1 MAKAPINVKFRRV
14 RRTFELPPS
23 PAAPARPEG
32 ARALRPEKAA
42 RLAERELRRRAVEGE
57 VMQISLDDG
66 NEWID
71 LPPPDTITTVDE
83 TLAAP
88 GDVWGDFDGTGKAR
102 PKKAPK

>member
-1 MAKAPINVKFRRV
+1 
-14 RRTFELPPS
+14 
-23 PAAPARPEG
+23 
-32 ARALRPEKAA
+32 
-42 RLAERELRRRAVEGE
+42 
-57 VMQISLDDG
+57 MQISLDDG